1 MSPITYEVIA
11 DNVAEAKVN
20 GGQVLVTWR
29 CPATGRVVGTSTAGM
44 SADNSLGH
52 RVGASLKR
60 SIASE
65 LIYGLARTISALL
78 GGAAGRVIS
87 NATYTAAGD
96 INARVTANADYS
108 EDSRR
113 AAVVAAFESVKGSF
127 DWDEKRR
134 QFVAKQAGSSP

>member
-1 MSPITYEVIA
+1 MSAVTYDVIA
-11 DNVAEAKVN
+11 NNVAEVQVN
-20 GGQVLVTWR
+20 GGQVQVTWK
-29 CPATGRVVGTSTAGM
+29 CPVTGRVVGTSTGSMA
-44 SADNSLGH
+44 ADNSLGH

-65 LIYGLARTISALL
+65 IIYGLARTIAGLL

-96 INARVTANADYS
+96 INTRMTANVDYS
-108 EDSRR
+108 EDTRR

-134 QFVAKQAGSSP
+134 QFVAK